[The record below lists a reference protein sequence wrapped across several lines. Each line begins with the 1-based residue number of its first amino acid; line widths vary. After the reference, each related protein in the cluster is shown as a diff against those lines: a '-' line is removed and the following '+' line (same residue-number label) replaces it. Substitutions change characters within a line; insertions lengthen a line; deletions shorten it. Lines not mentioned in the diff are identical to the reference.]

1 MVNDIGNITGTPLA
15 AGIGGSQKLE
25 GTKKED
31 QNYSFSDA
39 LSEKETQSDKA
50 EKKEMEKQDIV
61 KTETQEE
68 ANKKEYTKFVERHKL
83 DVDKNTLEAKTAMT
97 PQMATQMPVSTN
109 SMINMQNM
117 VASFSGNQ
125 LSNQG
130 QVGLQ
135 ELRKLMAQ
143 RGISFNRLNAQELAK
158 LSTIHSN
165 VEVTNFLNQL
175 VKKMRNEDKDQN
187 VTASAQQIL
196 GEKTTEKDQKVNEAE
211 GKKKMDNNP
220 DDKEAENLLTSAA
233 SGSVEKLQGAPLSQ
247 FFQSAK
253 LSEFQQGSQ
262 MEQQILKQVMDKMEI
277 NTEKAKSEVA
287 IKLNPE
293 YLGEIKLNMKVDK
306 DKGTVT
312 INFKTTSREARK
324 TLENNLSILESA
336 FENAGLKLEKYEVS
350 LEDELT

>member
-25 GTKKED
+25 QTKKED
-31 QNYSFSDA
+31 QSYSFSDA
-39 LSEKETQSDKA
+39 LAEKETQADKT

-68 ANKKEYTKFVERHKL
+68 VNKKEYNKFVERQKL
-83 DVDKNTLEAKTAMT
+83 DVDKNTLEAKTTMASQMT
-97 PQMATQMPVSTN
+97 AQMPVSTS
-109 SMINMQNM
+109 SMINMQNL

-143 RGISFNRLNAQELAK
+143 RGISFNRMSAQELAK

-187 VTASAQQIL
+187 VTVSAQQIL
-196 GEKTTEKDQKVNEAE
+196 GEKMTEKDKKVNEAD
-211 GKKKMDNNP
+211 GKQKMDNNP
-220 DDKEAENLLTSAA
+220 DDKESENLLASAA
-233 SGSVEKLQGAPLSQ
+233 GNVEKLQGTPLSQ

-293 YLGEIKLNMKVDK
+293 YLGEVKLNMKVDK

-324 TLENNLSILESA
+324 ALEGNLSILEDA
-336 FENAGLKLEKYEVS
+336 FEKAGLKLEKYEVS
-350 LEDELT
+350 LEEELT